1 MKKTILLLFVAL
13 FISAFTSQ
21 VQDAQAEEKKEESAL
36 KISGFVDAYYAYNFN
51 KNPIPTSFTNSQN
64 SFELG
69 MANVVFSQ
77 QVGNVGFVADLGF
90 GRRADAANGLTTL
103 DSTGGASNST
113 LSAIKQ
119 LYVTYAPTS
128 ELTITAGNFSTFVG
142 YELIDSPL
150 NFNYSMSYMFSSGPF
165 YHTGIKAS
173 YAFAQGYSLMLGIFD
188 DTDSKFDVN
197 DINHYGAQLAFA
209 PVEGFSGYLNVLVG
223 REATSVTGTQFDLTA
238 SYQATPELLVG
249 FNGTYK
255 LYSVDISGADD
266 ASWAGAALYL
276 NYMFDDS
283 YGIGCRAEYFDD
295 PDGIKLGFAD
305 GSNVI
310 GLTVSGK
317 MKSGPLTFIPEFRVD
332 MASED
337 IFIDSDGKPTSTS
350 PMVLFAV
357 VYGF

>member
-1 MKKTILLLFVAL
+1 MKKAILLLFVAL
-13 FISAFTSQ
+13 FVSAFTLP
-21 VQDAQAEEKKEESAL
+21 VQNAQAEEKKEESAL
-36 KISGFVDAYYAYNFN
+36 KISGYVDAYYSYSFN
-51 KNPIPTSFTNSQN
+51 KNPLPTSFTNSHN

-77 QVGNVGFVADLGF
+77 QVGKVGFVADLGF
-90 GRRADAANGLTTL
+90 GKRADVANGNA
-103 DSTGGASNST
+103 GST
-113 LSAIKQ
+113 LQAVKQ

-128 ELTITAGNFSTFVG
+128 ELTITAGNFATFIG
-142 YELIDSPL
+142 YEMIDAPL
-150 NFNYSMSYMFSSGPF
+150 NFNYSTSYMFSNGPF
-165 YHTGIKAS
+165 YHTGVKAS
-173 YAFAQGYSLMLGIFD
+173 YAFAPGYSLMLGAFD
-188 DTDSKFDVN
+188 DTDSKFDTN

-209 PVEGFSGYLNVLVG
+209 PVDGFSGYLNVLVG
-223 REATSVTGTQFDLTA
+223 REATNVKGTQFDLTA
-238 SYQATPELLVG
+238 SYKASEQLLIG
-249 FNGTYK
+249 LNGTYK
-255 LYSVDISGADD
+255 TYSVDISGADN

-276 NYMFDDS
+276 NYTFDEA

-295 PDGIKLGFAD
+295 PDGVKLGVAS

-337 IFIDSDGKPTSTS
+337 IFTDSDGKPTGSS